1 MTNKTPHKNL
11 EAWKF
16 SMLLAEQV
24 YKATAFFPKEELYGL
39 VSQMRRAAV
48 SVPSNIAEGAGRQTD
63 KDFRNFLFIALG
75 SAFEV
80 EALIDLSIDL
90 DYMKKESQLGLLDR
104 INHVQKQLNSFIKK
118 L

>member
-1 MTNKTPHKNL
+1 MYINSKVLVKKVYILTMDFPYS
-11 EAWKF
+11 EKF
-16 SMLLAEQV
+16 
-24 YKATAFFPKEELYGL
+24 GL
-39 VSQMRRAAV
+39 ISQLRRAAV
-48 SVPSNIAEGAGRQTD
+48 SISANIAEGAGRQTD
-63 KDFRNFLFIALG
+63 KDLRIFLFLAKG

-90 DYMKKESQLGLLDR
+90 NYMKKESQLGFLDR

>member
-1 MTNKTPHKNL
+1 MYINSRVLVKEVYILTADFPDS
-11 EAWKF
+11 EKF
-16 SMLLAEQV
+16 
-24 YKATAFFPKEELYGL
+24 GL
-39 VSQMRRAAV
+39 ISQLRRAAI
-48 SVPSNIAEGAGRQTD
+48 SISANIAEGAGRQTD

-104 INHVQKQLNSFIKK
+104 INHIQKQLNSFIKK

>member
-1 MTNKTPHKNL
+1 MRNFRNWEMYINSKVLVKEVYILTADFPDS
-11 EAWKF
+11 EKF
-16 SMLLAEQV
+16 
-24 YKATAFFPKEELYGL
+24 GL
-39 VSQMRRAAV
+39 ISQLRRAAI
-48 SVPSNIAEGAGRQTD
+48 SISANIAEGAGRQTD

>member
-1 MTNKTPHKNL
+1 MRNFRNWEMYINSKVLVKEVYILTADFPDS
-11 EAWKF
+11 EKF
-16 SMLLAEQV
+16 
-24 YKATAFFPKEELYGL
+24 GL
-39 VSQMRRAAV
+39 ISQLRRAAV
-48 SVPSNIAEGAGRQTD
+48 SISANIAEGAGRQTD

-104 INHVQKQLNSFIKK
+104 MNHVQKQLNSFIKK

>member
-1 MTNKTPHKNL
+1 MYINSKVLVKEVYILTADFPDS
-11 EAWKF
+11 EKF
-16 SMLLAEQV
+16 
-24 YKATAFFPKEELYGL
+24 GL
-39 VSQMRRAAV
+39 ISQLRRAAV
-48 SVPSNIAEGAGRQTD
+48 SISANISQGAGRQTD

-104 INHVQKQLNSFIKK
+104 MNHVQKQLNSFIKK

>member
-1 MTNKTPHKNL
+1 MRNFRNWEMYINSRVLVKEVYILTADFPDS
-11 EAWKF
+11 EKF
-16 SMLLAEQV
+16 
-24 YKATAFFPKEELYGL
+24 GL
-39 VSQMRRAAV
+39 ISQLRRAAI
-48 SVPSNIAEGAGRQTD
+48 SISANIAEGAGRQTD

-104 INHVQKQLNSFIKK
+104 INHIQKQLNSFIKK

>member
-1 MTNKTPHKNL
+1 MRNFRNWEMYINSKVLVKEVYILTANFPDS
-11 EAWKF
+11 EKF
-16 SMLLAEQV
+16 
-24 YKATAFFPKEELYGL
+24 GL
-39 VSQMRRAAV
+39 ISQLRRAAI
-48 SVPSNIAEGAGRQTD
+48 SISANIAEGAGRQTD

-80 EALIDLSIDL
+80 ETLIDLSIDL

-104 INHVQKQLNSFIKK
+104 INHIQRQLNSFIKK

>member
-1 MTNKTPHKNL
+1 MRNFRNWEMYINSKVLVKEVYILTADFPDS
-11 EAWKF
+11 EKF
-16 SMLLAEQV
+16 
-24 YKATAFFPKEELYGL
+24 GL
-39 VSQMRRAAV
+39 ISQLRRAAI
-48 SVPSNIAEGAGRQTD
+48 SISANIAEGAGRQTD

-104 INHVQKQLNSFIKK
+104 INHIQRQLNSFIKK